1 MPTPINLEDKLNEF
15 DTTWS
20 PHTIAV
26 FKRPADVVD
35 DQGRRRVRVAS
46 PRRHHGNLFLLLR
59 GAPRPLPRP
68 DPTS

>member
-26 FKRPADVVD
+26 FNGHDIAVIKAAGEFVSHHHD
-35 DQGRRRVRVAS
+35 DTDD
-46 PRRHHGNLFLLLR
+46 LFLVLR
-59 GAPRPLPRP
+59 GAPQPLPRP